1 VFARVALLARYCS
14 CASVALF
21 LLWVQV
27 AAVLKNLALGGRTV
41 LCSVEKPSQRVLS
54 YASEVLLLGGGL
66 LVYSG
71 HVDTM
76 VTYFANIGTA
86 VAGVPVVINL
96 HTWLRW
102 PYRMWCC
109 SNVCMYSR

>member
-1 VFARVALLARYCS
+1 VRTNINGCRT
-14 CASVALF
+14 

-27 AAVLKNLALGGRTV
+27 AAALKNLALGGRTV

-71 HVDTM
+71 PVDTM
-76 VTYFANIGTA
+76 VTYFANIGTP
-86 VAGVPVVINL
+86 VAGVTVFLNL
-96 HTWLRW
+96 HKLVKMALQNVMLR
-102 PYRMWCC
+102 
-109 SNVCMYSR
+109 